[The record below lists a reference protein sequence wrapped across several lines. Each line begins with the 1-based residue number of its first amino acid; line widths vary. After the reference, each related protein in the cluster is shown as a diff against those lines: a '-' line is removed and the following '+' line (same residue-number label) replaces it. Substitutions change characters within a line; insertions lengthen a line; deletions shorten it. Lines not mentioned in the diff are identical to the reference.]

1 MKNSRRPPALHL
13 ALRSR
18 GIGVA
23 LLLAIALGGAV
34 QIAAGQVAPAAAPGE
49 QVLSAG
55 QPAGPGL
62 ELVESSPIE
71 TPLDHPGIPDA
82 YEVWPAM
89 FAAATTTI
97 DLAEFYA
104 SDEPGNPRSR
114 LEASVSA
121 LEAAADRGVRIRFL
135 AEEKFYRT
143 YPETLDRLAARKN
156 VELRRFNVAKLMGG
170 VLHAKYLVVDGRDGY
185 LGSQNF
191 DWRSLTHIQELG
203 VRIREPGLVRALED
217 VFEMDWALAA
227 GGDPQQARAAVAHEN
242 RFPVRMV
249 AGRDTTEATFV
260 ASPRGWLP
268 DSSLWDLP
276 RIVKIIDGARKT
288 VRVQLLTYK
297 TAERNGSSF
306 LDLESALLRAAAR
319 GVDVQLLLADWCM
332 RPGTIE
338 GLKTL
343 EPVANLEV
351 KLVTIPPWS
360 GGFVPYARVIHAK
373 YLVADG
379 REAWVGTSNWEK
391 GYFYDSRNVGLVI
404 RGGSIP
410 PELDRFFMDG
420 WNGPFAAEVD
430 PAKIYTPPKT
440 GD

>member
-1 MKNSRRPPALHL
+1 MRSSRRHPVLL
-13 ALRSR
+13 AVTLLC
-18 GIGVA
+18 GAGAAV
-23 LLLAIALGGAV
+23 LLAIALAGA
-34 QIAAGQVAPAAAPGE
+34 ATGPA
-49 QVLSAG
+49 
-55 QPAGPGL
+55 L

-71 TPLDHPGIPDA
+71 TTLDHPEIPDA

-89 FAAATTTI
+89 FAAASTTI

-104 SDEPGNPRSR
+104 SDDPGDPRSR
-114 LEASVSA
+114 LETCVTA
-121 LEAAADRGVRIRFL
+121 LEAAAGRGVRIRFL

-143 YPETLDRLAARKN
+143 YPQTLDRLAAHKN

-203 VRIREPGLVRALED
+203 VRIRQPDLVRGLED

-227 GGDPQQARAAVAHEN
+227 GGDPQQARAAVSHANH
-242 RFPVRMV
+242 FPIRMV
-249 AGRDTTEATFV
+249 AGSDTTEATFV

-276 RIVKIIDGARKT
+276 RIVKIIDGARRT

-297 TAERNGSSF
+297 ATERDGTRF
-306 LDLESALLRAAAR
+306 PDLESALLRAAAR

-338 GLKTL
+338 GLKAL
-343 EPVANLEV
+343 EPVDHLEV
-351 KLVTIPPWS
+351 KLVTIPPWT

-391 GYFYDSRNVGLVI
+391 SYFTDTRNVGLVI

-410 PELDRFFMDG
+410 PALDRFFLDG
-420 WNGPFAAEVD
+420 WNGPYAAEVD
-430 PAKIYTPPKT
+430 PAKSYTPPKI
-440 GD
+440 GE